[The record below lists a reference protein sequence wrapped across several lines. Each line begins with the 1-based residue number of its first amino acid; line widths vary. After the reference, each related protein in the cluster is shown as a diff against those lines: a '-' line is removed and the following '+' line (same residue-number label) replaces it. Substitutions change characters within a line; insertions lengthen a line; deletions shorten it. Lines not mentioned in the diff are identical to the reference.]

1 MKENTNRTNLSLKLD
16 SGLVSFLKT
25 QENHKFS
32 RFGISRMFSQIYRT
46 GKDMAL
52 EQTDCSEIYRRA

>member
-25 QENHKFS
+25 QENHK
-32 RFGISRMFSQIYRT
+32 
-46 GKDMAL
+46 
-52 EQTDCSEIYRRA
+52 